1 MPKLKLRAVHRREAF
16 RLIEA
21 ETLELRANRLRRF
34 RNALLALALSDPRW
48 MLWAERN
55 LPPRMD
61 EIEQDHEIWLML
73 IEAAA
78 RWRVLAAY
86 GFFYNKTIGSL
97 LFRHDW
103 AFTDRGTLSPG

>member
-1 MPKLKLRAVHRREAF
+1 MPKLRAAHRREAF
-16 RLIEA
+16 RLIGA
-21 ETLELRANRLRRF
+21 ERLELRENRLRRF
-34 RNALLALALSDPRW
+34 RNALLALTLSDPNW

-61 EIEQDHEIWLML
+61 EIEQDLEIWLML

-78 RWRVLAAY
+78 RWRVFAAY
-86 GFFYNKTIGSL
+86 GFFHNKTIGYL